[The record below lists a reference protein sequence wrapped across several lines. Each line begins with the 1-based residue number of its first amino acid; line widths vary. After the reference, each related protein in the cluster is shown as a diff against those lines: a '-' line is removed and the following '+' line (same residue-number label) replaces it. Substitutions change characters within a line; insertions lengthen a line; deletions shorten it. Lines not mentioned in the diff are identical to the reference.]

1 MSGTRRWE
9 SCRALGS
16 FLRSLGKCSW
26 HPGDVHETQAS
37 LDGAA
42 EGRCAGGCLFERR
55 CAPPASKASWVLD
68 ATCSIRANRSMKVA
82 LSWERSGMP
91 RPELHM
97 RAWHRRATAPAS
109 RSCSCMRCAGIRSG
123 DMTCVMHGGDTR
135 TDVMTSVMHRGEAHC
150 RPCRRSI
157 PRRKWLER
165 TVSLAGP
172 AAGSGRAFAQVAL
185 DFPGAGDFRQD

>member
-68 ATCSIRANRSMKVA
+68 ATCSIPANRSMKVA
-82 LSWERSGMP
+82 LSWETSGTL
-91 RPELHM
+91 RPKF
-97 RAWHRRATAPAS
+97 
-109 RSCSCMRCAGIRSG
+109 
-123 DMTCVMHGGDTR
+123 TCVRGGVAQR
-135 TDVMTSVMHRGEAHC
+135 RL
-150 RPCRRSI
+150 RPGH
-157 PRRKWLER
+157 
-165 TVSLAGP
+165 VLACD
-172 AAGSGRAFAQVAL
+172 ARASDWVT
-185 DFPGAGDFRQD
+185 